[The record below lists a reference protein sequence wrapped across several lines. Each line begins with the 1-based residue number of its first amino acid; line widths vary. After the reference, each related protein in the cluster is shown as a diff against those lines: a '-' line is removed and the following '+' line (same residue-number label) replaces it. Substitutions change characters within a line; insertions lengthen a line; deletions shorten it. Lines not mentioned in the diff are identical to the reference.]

1 MWQITNDSDCTVAL
15 FPETVACLSWAP
27 LGGGLRPRPCRAVLN
42 WTVKT
47 DATMTEDDL
56 ISCARR
62 RRDLVADALGTAKKD
77 CIVLITTVPQEA
89 GRQASSS
96 AGGLTARAFCTA
108 GLGNARACGELT
120 ERVLAGTVNLIVAV
134 DAPLTGAALL
144 EAVSVIAVAKATAVL
159 AAGLTA
165 ADGRPRLAT
174 GTDCVALC
182 CRRPRDGE
190 EPRRCAG
197 LGTELGRIIATAAH
211 DAAAAAVDAWLHRP
225 Y

>member
-1 MWQITNDSDCTVAL
+1 MWQITNDSDCTIVL
-15 FPETVACLSWAP
+15 FHETVACLSWAP

-47 DATMTEDDL
+47 DATMTEDEL
-56 ISCARR
+56 LSCARR
-62 RRDLVADALGTAKKD
+62 RRDLVADAVGTAKKD

-96 AGGLTARAFCTA
+96 ASGLTARAFCTA
-108 GLGNARACGELT
+108 GLGNARACGEPP
-120 ERVLAGTVNLIVAV
+120 ERALAGMINLVVAV
-134 DAPLTGAALL
+134 DAPLTGAAML
-144 EAVSVIAVAKATAVL
+144 EAVSVITIAKATAVL
-159 AAGLTA
+159 VAGLTA
-165 ADGRPRLAT
+165 ANGRPRLAT

-190 EPRRCAG
+190 EPWRCAG
-197 LGTELGRIIATAAH
+197 LGTDLGHVIAAAAH
-211 DAAAAAVDAWLHRP
+211 DAATAAVDTWLNRP